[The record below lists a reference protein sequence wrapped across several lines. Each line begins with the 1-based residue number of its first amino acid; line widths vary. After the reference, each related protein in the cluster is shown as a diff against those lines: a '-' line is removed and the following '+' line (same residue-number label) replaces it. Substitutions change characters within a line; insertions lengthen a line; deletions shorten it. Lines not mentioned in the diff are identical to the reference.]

1 MNRSTLKNRVVSG
14 IVCLS
19 LAAIGV
25 VRVENGNSPVMH
37 DGNAPRTAAQGQHL
51 DDFKMSN
58 PILDKYES
66 LEKYDELTSLEL

>member
-25 VRVENGNSPVMH
+25 VRVESGNSPVMH
-37 DGNAPRTAAQGQHL
+37 DGNASRTTAAQGQHL
-51 DDFKMSN
+51 DDLKMTN
-58 PILDKYES
+58 PILS
-66 LEKYDELTSLEL
+66 GLEL